1 MSFTDR
7 LLLWLHIG
15 FAIFS
20 LGPVTAAMMA
30 TPRYIRKRDLAVL
43 RYLYRT
49 TRVFGML
56 TVGVFLFGLLLG
68 RHDFNEA
75 WFSAAM
81 TLFIVAAVLL
91 VLVVFDQRKAITAID
106 KALAVDEATA
116 KTPLPANTGPANT
129 GPANTAPA
137 NTAPANAVAAVDQRG
152 SEQASPGP
160 TAGTGGTT
168 TAAATAGP
176 QSVTARADERAAAET
191 GAAGQNAD
199 EGGRAAA
206 PAADAP
212 PKPVAA
218 RTEASAAAGHLASVE
233 RGRIVTMGGVITAI
247 WLVILVLMV
256 WHG

>member
-15 FAIFS
+15 FAIFT

-30 TPRYIRKRDLAVL
+30 TPRYIRKRDLGVL

-49 TRVFGML
+49 TRVFGIL

-75 WFSAAM
+75 WFSAAL

-106 KALAVDEATA
+106 KALAVDEAKAETA
-116 KTPLPANTGPANT
+116 LPANT

-137 NTAPANAVAAVDQRG
+137 NTVAAVDQRDG
-152 SEQASPGP
+152 EQADPGSS
-160 TAGTGGTT
+160 AGTGGG
-168 TAAATAGP
+168 TAVAATAGQP
-176 QSVTARADERAAAET
+176 SVTARADKRGTAET
-191 GAAGQNAD
+191 ATAGQDAG

-206 PAADAP
+206 PAADADTP
-212 PKPVAA
+212 SKPVAA
-218 RTEASAAAGHLASVE
+218 RTGASAAAAGHLASVE

>member
-15 FAIFS
+15 FAIFT

-68 RHDFNEA
+68 RHHFNEA

-81 TLFIVAAVLL
+81 TLFIVAAGLL
-91 VLVVFDQRKAITAID
+91 VLVVFDQRKAIMAID
-106 KALAVDEATA
+106 KALAVDQATA
-116 KTPLPANTGPANT
+116 ETPLPARTGPANT
-129 GPANTAPA
+129 GA
-137 NTAPANAVAAVDQRG
+137 
-152 SEQASPGP
+152 
-160 TAGTGGTT
+160 T
-168 TAAATAGP
+168 TAAGAAGP
-176 QSVTARADERAAAET
+176 ESVTARADERGSPEPVT
-191 GAAGQNAD
+191 AGQNAA
-199 EGGRAAA
+199 EGGRADA
-206 PAADAP
+206 PAVDPAAAHAP
-212 PKPVAA
+212 PEPAAA
-218 RTEASAAAGHLASVE
+218 RTGASAAAAAHLASVE

>member
-15 FAIFS
+15 FAIFT
-20 LGPVTAAMMA
+20 LGPVAAAIMA

-49 TRVFGML
+49 TRIFGVL

-68 RHDFNEA
+68 RHDFSQA

-91 VLVVFDQRKAITAID
+91 VLVMFDQRRAIAVMDKTLAID
-106 KALAVDEATA
+106 EARGRATE
-116 KTPLPANTGPANT
+116 G
-129 GPANTAPA
+129 
-137 NTAPANAVAAVDQRG
+137 AAG
-152 SEQASPGP
+152 A
-160 TAGTGGTT
+160 
-168 TAAATAGP
+168 AAATAAARDE
-176 QSVTARADERAAAET
+176 VTARAQQAGNEQSEDDRAAHAGADQGSTT
-191 GAAGQNAD
+191 GGRSGEPAAG
-199 EGGRAAA
+199 GRTE
-206 PAADAP
+206 PAAGATP
-212 PKPVAA
+212 RLAVAS
-218 RTEASAAAGHLASVE
+218 ASAAQVASVE
-233 RGRIVTMGGVITAI
+233 RGRIITMGGVITTI